1 MFSLEGLIITIGF
14 IIVLRVAIV
23 GTLNQVR
30 DYRMIREYERLFP
43 EVWGKEWVIVQTKYI
58 MINVIP
64 GDNIKN

>member
-43 EVWGKEWVIVQTKYI
+43 EVWGKQWVIVQTKYT
-58 MINVIP
+58 MINVIV

>member
-58 MINVIP
+58 MINVIS

>member
-58 MINVIP
+58 MINVID